1 MDRLADLGADVV
13 TVDPVFD
20 EDPVRPWL
28 ILAMAGNARAIEHL
42 RDTPAF
48 ELLDRDH
55 VAMIDAF
62 GMVPGTAVLAANDAC
77 HEANLR
83 LVELFHRVPLLC
95 TPTVAGQTGP
105 VGEQGTIAGQPDHG
119 WVSERKSTRL
129 KSRQQ

>member
-77 HEANLR
+77 HEAR
-83 LVELFHRVPLLC
+83 SEEHTSELQSLMRNSYAVF
-95 TPTVAGQTGP
+95 
-105 VGEQGTIAGQPDHG
+105 
-119 WVSERKSTRL
+119 
-129 KSRQQ
+129 